1 MESRKYPDRPIIG
14 VGVCL
19 LAEDSIL
26 LVKRANPPL
35 VGAWSLPG
43 GTQKLGETVKECG
56 VREIKEETGLDIV
69 ITETIDVIDSIHVDN
84 DEAILYHFTLIDY
97 MGKVMSGKLAP
108 GDDALDVLVQLLGVL
123 AILGVAEHALQGDYV
138 GAHVI
143 QDLNTKKVWY
153 HSNIDHRY

>member
-19 LAEDSIL
+19 LVEDSIL

-69 ITETIDVIDSIHVDN
+69 ITETIDVIDSIHLDN
-84 DEAILYHFTLIDY
+84 DKAILYHFTLIDY

-108 GDDALDVLVQLLGVL
+108 GDDALDVQWFSRLEAIKSVSWQETRRIINLAFEMAQLSK
-123 AILGVAEHALQGDYV
+123 
-138 GAHVI
+138 
-143 QDLNTKKVWY
+143 NKF
-153 HSNIDHRY
+153 

>member
-56 VREIKEETGLDIV
+56 VREIKEETGLDI
-69 ITETIDVIDSIHVDN
+69 IIAQTIDIMDSIHFDN
-84 DEAILYHFTLIDY
+84 DGAISYHYTLIDY
-97 MGKVMSGKLAP
+97 IGKVVSGKLAP
-108 GDDALDVLVQLLGVL
+108 GDDALDVQWFSRLEAINSVSWQETRRIINL
-123 AILGVAEHALQGDYV
+123 AFKMTRISKD
-138 GAHVI
+138 
-143 QDLNTKKVWY
+143 KV
-153 HSNIDHRY
+153 